1 MIKLFGK
8 KEKPV
13 TVYVGDSAPLRITE
27 KEFNS
32 VVDRL
37 KEQIENLGERN
48 DKLERIIKYAPFD
61 PDGVSHF
68 LTSYRVDDLNRPD
81 SFGGYYPKFKTR
93 LYIYHN
99 REEYAVDLEELDNYK
114 VIAADSENIKWLN
127 KKDSLVEFTV
137 MTARFHSYIRG
148 LSCDKGYCY
157 KHTFAIDI
165 TTGKYLH
172 KSEMVEVNVFVD
184 DCRKEEN

>member
-1 MIKLFGK
+1 MFSWFKK
-8 KEKPV
+8 KEKLPV
-13 TVYVGDSAPLRITE
+13 TIYVGEDRPLKITE

-68 LTSYRVDDLNRPD
+68 LTNYIADDLNRPD
-81 SFGGYYPKFKTR
+81 SVGGYYPKFKTR

-99 REEYAVDLEELDNYK
+99 REEFAVDLEELDNHK
-114 VIAADSENIKWLN
+114 VIAADSKNIKWLN

-137 MTARFHSYIRG
+137 MTARGHSYIRG
-148 LSCDKGYCY
+148 LSYDKGYCY

-165 TTGKYLH
+165 ATGKYLH
-172 KSEMVEVNVFVD
+172 KSEMVNVAGVVD
-184 DCRKEEN
+184 DCKRED